1 MRGCRPETVKPA
13 RWVASVSIPGEK
25 PRPRER
31 FQPTPCVP
39 TPQSL
44 PPPLLPSLRRLF
56 SSPNPCLFSSRAA
69 AAANPPFPS
78 TPYRAPRRRRMGE
91 EVRHGGHEDEEA
103 ALQQQ
108 EGGPA
113 ERDEPEGADDG
124 KGGLHLLALGRGFAS
139 SVGTPGVLQRLPLR
153 NRRAWR

>member
-1 MRGCRPETVKPA
+1 
-13 RWVASVSIPGEK
+13 
-25 PRPRER
+25 
-31 FQPTPCVP
+31 
-39 TPQSL
+39 
-44 PPPLLPSLRRLF
+44 
-56 SSPNPCLFSSRAA
+56 
-69 AAANPPFPS
+69 
-78 TPYRAPRRRRMGE
+78 MGE